1 MARQLSAHSL
11 LSMATHAMDI
21 ASIAPDPHTETNRP
35 RAKVIVVGYDG
46 SVASHNALRHA
57 AERAGEGG
65 HVVAV
70 HACGSASWADASSD
84 ARGDGGH
91 RSAGESLV
99 SALERELPASV
110 SFEALLTE
118 GPTSEAL
125 VATARTRHAD
135 EIVVGARGAHPV
147 NQGLGRVP
155 QALLRNAD
163 RPVVIVPPELT
174 SL

>member
-1 MARQLSAHSL
+1 
-11 LSMATHAMDI
+11 MDI
-21 ASIAPDPHTETNRP
+21 VPITPDPYGETSRP
-35 RAKVIVVGYDG
+35 RAKVVVVGYDG
-46 SVASHNALRHA
+46 SVASQNALRYA

-70 HACGSASWADASSD
+70 HACGSASWSD
-84 ARGDGGH
+84 AAPENRGGAGY

-110 SFEALLTE
+110 TFEALLTE

-125 VATARTRHAD
+125 AVTARTRHAD
-135 EIVVGARGAHPV
+135 EIVVGAHGAHPV

-155 QALLRNAD
+155 QALLRDAD
-163 RPVVIVPPELT
+163 RPVVIVPSEHT
-174 SL
+174 SP